1 MTKKIAKNVKTAD
14 QAAADVEAQFNMQA
28 AHDEINLSTSDD
40 AMLAS
45 LLEEMTAENGVT
57 IEGNDDSIIEAAV
70 ADIEKAEAHRAIYEG
85 EESEAPVVTEAD
97 KPKTKK
103 VREPKKAGEPKK
115 AKEPKKAGE
124 PKKADESKKADEPKK
139 TKERMPTYVSN
150 KPSEVLNARIGGK
163 TDEMLLLEVGD
174 IELAPDVLKK
184 KQADLL
190 ALLNTR
196 PGTGGAGSTQKK
208 VAEKIVMLFDW
219 MAKGGKLNE
228 VIRRTFEVL
237 ARDGEIISGDKG
249 NLHAALLAKP
259 YSVGTCRAQAGQMMA
274 MLPMLKIALKDGKG
288 RLVANPD
295 SLILMKA
302 KADLGLS

>member
-1 MTKKIAKNVKTAD
+1 MTNKIAT
-14 QAAADVEAQFNMQA
+14 
-28 AHDEINLSTSDD
+28 HDEINLNAGDD

-45 LLEEMTAENGVT
+45 LLEEMTAEDDGI

-103 VREPKKAGEPKK
+103 VREPKKAKEP
-115 AKEPKKAGE
+115 KEPKKAGE
-124 PKKADESKKADEPKK
+124 PKKADEPKKA
-139 TKERMPTYVSN
+139 KERMPTYVSN

-190 ALLNTR
+190 TLLNTR
-196 PGTGGAGSTQKK
+196 PGTGGTGSTQKK

-228 VIRRTFEVL
+228 VIRRAFEVL

-259 YSVGTCRAQAGQMMA
+259 YSVGTCRAQAGQIFA
-274 MLPMLKIALKDGKG
+274 MFQMLKIVNKVEKGKF
-288 RLVANPD
+288 VANPD

>member
-1 MTKKIAKNVKTAD
+1 MTNKIAT
-14 QAAADVEAQFNMQA
+14 
-28 AHDEINLSTSDD
+28 HDEINLNAGDD

-45 LLEEMTAENGVT
+45 LLEEMTAEDDGI

-115 AKEPKKAGE
+115 AKEPKE
-124 PKKADESKKADEPKK
+124 PKKM
-139 TKERMPTYVSN
+139 KERMPTYVSN

-190 ALLNTR
+190 TLLNTR
-196 PGTGGAGSTQKK
+196 PGTGGTGSTQKK

-228 VIRRTFEVL
+228 VIRRAFEVL
-237 ARDGEIISGDKG
+237 ASDGEIISGDKG

-259 YSVGTCRAQAGQMMA
+259 YSVGTCRAQAGQIFA
-274 MLPMLKIALKDGKG
+274 MFQMLKIVNKVEKG
-288 RLVANPD
+288 RFVANPD